1 MCFYIFVVIKRFF
14 EILFVLICGYVII
27 IVLEKRKKRRKRL
40 SSSLCSDVNGNF
52 FSFLE
57 IDFLGKLGIIFRV
70 RYLVK

>member
-1 MCFYIFVVIKRFF
+1 MGFSFFLKIVVKIV
-14 EILFVLICGYVII
+14 ESLICGYVMI